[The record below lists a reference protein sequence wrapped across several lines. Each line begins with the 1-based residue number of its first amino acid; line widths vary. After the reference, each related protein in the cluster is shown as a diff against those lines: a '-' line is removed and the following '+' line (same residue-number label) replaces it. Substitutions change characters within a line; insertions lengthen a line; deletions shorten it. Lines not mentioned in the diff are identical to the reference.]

1 MQRNPVTP
9 EGYAALEAELR
20 RYRTE
25 YRPQNVKDIEE
36 ARAHGDISENA
47 EFEAAK
53 ERQAMIDGR
62 IRELE
67 GLVASAEVI
76 DVAKVPRSGRV
87 VFGTTVVLEDPDS
100 GEARRWTLVGRTE
113 SDVENGRI
121 SFETPV
127 GRALIGREEGEEVV
141 IPTPGGRQTWEIVE
155 VLYGDGEVGD

>member
-9 EGYAALEAELR
+9 EGYAALEAELKN
-20 RYRTE
+20 YRTVL
-25 YRPQNVKDIEE
+25 RPQNVRDIEE

-67 GLVASAEVI
+67 GLVASAEII
-76 DVAKVPRSGRV
+76 DVTKVPRSDRV
-87 VFGTTVVLEDPDS
+87 VFGTTVVLEEPDT
-100 GEARRWTLVGRTE
+100 GEERRWTLVGRTE

-127 GRALIGREEGEEVV
+127 GRALIGREEGDEVT
-141 IPTPGGRQTWEIVE
+141 IPTPGGTQTWEIVE
-155 VLYGDGEVGD
+155 VLYGEGGD